1 MNKEQQDIYYLK
13 IAQIVSENSYCERL
27 KVGSVI
33 IKDNRIISEGFNGSI
48 SGFPNVCEVNDR
60 TLPEVLHSESNALMK
75 CLRNGSTP
83 LLDSIIYCTHAPCI
97 ECAKLIIQAGIKEV
111 IYINDYRSVEGIQLL
126 KKAGLKVIQKQ
137 LPSIDRDFKI
147 VPRTSYFRML
157 FKLLLERFK
166 KWL

>member
-48 SGFPNVCEVNDR
+48 SAFPNVCEVNDR

-111 IYINDYRSVEGIQLL
+111 IYNSDKYKDVDIFIASRKMLEMAGI
-126 KKAGLKVIQKQ
+126 
-137 LPSIDRDFKI
+137 
-147 VPRTSYFRML
+147 
-157 FKLLLERFK
+157 KLRQYTPKYKMILEK
-166 KWL
+166 S